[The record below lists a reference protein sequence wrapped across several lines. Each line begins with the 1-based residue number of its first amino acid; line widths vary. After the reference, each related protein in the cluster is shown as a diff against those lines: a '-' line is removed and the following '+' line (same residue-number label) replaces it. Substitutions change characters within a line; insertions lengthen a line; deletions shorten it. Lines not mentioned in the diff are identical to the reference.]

1 MNAIKKHEVEKAP
14 PGGEKKSTAEFKP
27 QSEPTTRATPP
38 PPGTAGTP
46 ITITPYKISG
56 NAYLYQVGAS
66 TVVGSEE
73 ACLQAIKNMIFKPA
87 IPPS

>member
-1 MNAIKKHEVEKAP
+1 MNAMKKHEVEKAP
-14 PGGEKKSTAEFKP
+14 PGGEKKSTAEPTP
-27 QSEPTTRATPP
+27 QSAPTTRAT

-46 ITITPYKISG
+46 ITITPYKVSG